1 MLKHCFINIDFMF
14 CVPVIYV
21 TMKKKTVTKSST
33 KSNKD
38 IAIFVKIAK
47 SIHSPIKIKN
57 KNLQDTFKHNFY
69 HLAQLEMNLYR
80 VKLYVALHDA
90 FNFKTSCYTIVRY
103 VSPLETHGY
112 ILIANM
118 SKYSF
123 QMDKN
128 TFYVTVSIASFTQ
141 SQF

>member
-1 MLKHCFINIDFMF
+1 M
-14 CVPVIYV
+14 
-21 TMKKKTVTKSST
+21 
-33 KSNKD
+33 
-38 IAIFVKIAK
+38 
-47 SIHSPIKIKN
+47 
-57 KNLQDTFKHNFY
+57 
-69 HLAQLEMNLYR
+69 
-80 VKLYVALHDA
+80 
-90 FNFKTSCYTIVRY
+90 Y

-123 QMDKN
+123 QIDKN